1 MFRALAVLRGV
12 TLLNAVGLNLYRRD
26 NFDHPVAGLVCVLVM
41 VAWTGAAVRAYRA
54 PERRGYGLLAADLGV
69 VLALM
74 ALTPVVKGPDWNAT
88 ITGFWAI
95 GALMAWAIRLH
106 WQGGLVAGVL
116 LGGSDL
122 LLRGGLGS
130 IDQGSYGNVFL
141 LVIGGPI
148 VGFLAAS
155 LQQMAV
161 ERDLAQR
168 QAATAA
174 ERARLARAVHDGVLQ
189 VLALVQRRGAELGGE
204 AAELGR
210 LAGQQEQ
217 ALRQLIRSQDTL
229 RSETRGGTTT
239 DLSQAL
245 VARFGAVPG
254 VTISTPGTEVA
265 VPSPVAEELLGVVG
279 ECLDNVRR
287 HVGESAR
294 AWVLLEGLPDSV
306 EIYVRDE
313 GPGIPEG
320 RLEQAAAD
328 GRLGVAQ
335 SIQGRVADLGGR
347 TVLTTNSSGTEWE
360 VIVPIDRSS
369 GGGRAPS

>member
-41 VAWTGAAVRAYRA
+41 VGWTGAAVWAYRA

-95 GALMAWAIRLH
+95 GALMAWAVRLH
-106 WQGGLVAGVL
+106 WQGGLVAGAL

-141 LVIGGPI
+141 LLIGGPI

-245 VARFGAVPG
+245 VARFGATPG

-265 VPSPVAEELLGVVG
+265 VPAPLAEELLGVVG
-279 ECLDNVRR
+279 ECLANVGR
-287 HVGESAR
+287 HVGEGAP
-294 AWVLLEGLPDSV
+294 AWVLLEGLPGRV
-306 EIYVRDE
+306 ELSVRDE

-320 RLEQAAAD
+320 RLQQAEAD

-335 SIQGRVADLGGR
+335 SIRGRVDDLGGTAR
-347 TVLTTNSSGTEWE
+347 LHTDPSGTEWE
-360 VIVPIDRSS
+360 IQVPVTGGSS
-369 GGGRAPS
+369 